1 MTFKEKL
8 KKEHPDKINQNVK
21 GGCLSC
27 PKDYG
32 YEPQE
37 EKHEYCFYPKDGFP
51 GANCEECWNREIP
64 AETKI
69 KDSGER
75 RRFETGA
82 VRDISEGKGRFDLL
96 PLDILG
102 TANQDNRL
110 TNISNYQKT
119 NDTTYLYAAMSAIN
133 YRMDYDLIARIARH
147 FENGAK
153 KYDEN
158 NWKQGIPCKC
168 YIDSAVRHYFKWVL
182 LEIDEDHEAAYYW
195 NIMCCI
201 WTHENIPE
209 MQSYKKEGE

>member
-1 MTFKEKL
+1 MTLKEKL
-8 KKEHPDKINQNVK
+8 
-21 GGCLSC
+21 G
-27 PKDYG
+27 
-32 YEPQE
+32 
-37 EKHEYCFYPKDGFP
+37 
-51 GANCEECWNREIP
+51 NREMP
-64 AETKI
+64 EKTTI

-96 PLDILG
+96 PLDVLG

-110 TNISNYQKT
+110 TNLSWYQKT
-119 NDTTYLYAAMSAIN
+119 NDETYLYAAMSAIN
-133 YRMDYDLIARIARH
+133 YRMDYTLIERIARH

-182 LEIDEDHEAAYYW
+182 GETDEDHESAYYW

-209 MQSYKKEGE
+209 MQSYKRGD

>member
-1 MTFKEKL
+1 MTFREKL
-8 KKEHPDKINQNVK
+8 QKEHPRAICSVLDC
-21 GGCLSC
+21 GC
-27 PKDYG
+27 PDNYG
-32 YEPQE
+32 YEE
-37 EKHEYCFYPKDGFP
+37 ET
-51 GANCEECWNREIP
+51 NCRAVGQDCKKCWDREIP
-64 AETKI
+64 EEKTTEEKQTI

-75 RRFETGA
+75 RQFETGA

-96 PLDILG
+96 PLDVLG

-133 YRMDYDLIARIARH
+133 YRMDYTLIARIARH

-158 NWKQGIPCKC
+158 NWRKGLPCKC

-182 LEIDEDHEAAYYW
+182 GETDENHESAFYW

-209 MQSYKKEGE
+209 MQSYKREVG

>member
-1 MTFKEKL
+1 MTE
-8 KKEHPDKINQNVK
+8 
-21 GGCLSC
+21 
-27 PKDYG
+27 
-32 YEPQE
+32 
-37 EKHEYCFYPKDGFP
+37 
-51 GANCEECWNREIP
+51 
-64 AETKI
+64 ETKI

-75 RRFETGA
+75 RKFESGA
-82 VRDISEGKGRFDLL
+82 VRDISDGKGRFDLL
-96 PLDILG
+96 PLDVLG

-119 NDTTYLYAAMSAIN
+119 NDPTYLYAAMSAIN
-133 YRMDYDLIARIARH
+133 YRMDYTLIARIARH

-182 LEIDEDHEAAYYW
+182 GETDEDHESAYYW

-209 MQSYKKEGE
+209 MQSYKREAD